1 MTTLFNIKQS
11 DLNKLTLKDY
21 FKTIEFALD
30 KNNGVDRLT
39 EFLTEQPFSE
49 TKPYLTRTQ
58 LNPIDKRFKQ
68 IELVYKDSHK
78 VKAIVWDLK
87 ISLSQ
92 LTDIFGEPIIQ
103 NEPYSDS
110 TVFAFRSKNENIEII
125 KTRHPEWLTIDGNK
139 KTFEYTDKNK
149 QKNKII
155 DPEFS
160 FIQLDIKD

>member
-49 TKPYLTRTQ
+49 TKPYLTRRQ